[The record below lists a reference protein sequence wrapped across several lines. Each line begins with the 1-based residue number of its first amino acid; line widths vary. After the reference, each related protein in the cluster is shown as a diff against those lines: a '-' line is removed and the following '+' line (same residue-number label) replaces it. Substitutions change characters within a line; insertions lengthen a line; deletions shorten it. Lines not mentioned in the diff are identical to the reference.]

1 MKKTLR
7 ECLALADNVMLD
19 DLEVIEF
26 SYRSLD
32 TIKMERK
39 DEMQFAFGLD
49 LVLDLDGGRA
59 FADDLN
65 GEEHDLVFWL
75 HHRLGDN

>member
-26 SYRSLD
+26 SYTNPDVIR
-32 TIKMERK
+32 MERK

-75 HHRLGDN
+75 HRRLGEV